1 MAGISNE
8 WTKTTNGFKRSDE
21 TLSLGVYVTT
31 ADVHY
36 HGDSLHVRT
45 DVPDERANAYQVYAT
60 KRPDDPD
67 AASRDELVNYA
78 DVSDAVAFAVLVTR
92 YVDYRGEADAV
103 NEVRSRRLGY
113 EYEWWPGDL
122 VDGDEKGPVEA
133 LRAMLGPYADDFDAA
148 LASAD

>member
-1 MAGISNE
+1 MVGISNE
-8 WTKTTNGFKRSDE
+8 WTKTANGFERSDGA
-21 TLSLGVYVTT
+21 LSLGVYVAT

-67 AASRDELVNYA
+67 APRDELVSYA

-113 EYEWWPGDL
+113 EYEWWPDDL
-122 VDGDEKGPVEA
+122 VDGEEKRPVEA
-133 LRAMLGPYADDFDAA
+133 LRAMLGPYADGFDAA